1 MQKFDEMYALLP
13 FDGSDVR
20 AHYKRY
26 GQWLARQ
33 APETMQA
40 RRAEAEMI
48 FRRVG
53 ITFAVYGDKDEG
65 GVGNERLIPFDLV
78 PRIIPAQEWAR
89 MERGLVQRVAALN
102 HFTHHHAGKSTRDR
116 IDASNFQTRHGDL
129 VRKRFAVQRGVH
141 PFA

>member
-1 MQKFDEMYALLP
+1 MQKFDEMYTVLP
-13 FDGSDVR
+13 FGGSDVR

-65 GVGNERLIPFDLV
+65 GVSACYDKCAENWPPLLAAADAKAEGEY
-78 PRIIPAQEWAR
+78 
-89 MERGLVQRVAALN
+89 GLTDRTDGSKQW
-102 HFTHHHAGKSTRDR
+102 TYDGKPLYLWVKD
-116 IDASNFQTRHGDL
+116 QKPGDMTGD
-129 VRKRFAVQRGVH
+129 GVNDVWH
-141 PFA
+141 TAKAD